1 MGAKGRPGWGCQGSE
16 EGGTW
21 GWEVSMGEG
30 KEKAPGGQSTD
41 KVHIHWWVCKK
52 GVGEGPWEKLFLPSS
67 RERTELRTQGL
78 R

>member
-1 MGAKGRPGWGCQGSE
+1 
-16 EGGTW
+16 
-21 GWEVSMGEG
+21 MGEG